1 LVIRSVEMRSHRIS
15 PRTRA
20 VIFLAIGLTL
30 LAVSRFVGELR
41 SYQGAQVAVYL
52 IAIASIV
59 LLTGYSGQISL
70 GHGAFMALGGYG
82 AALAFTLWNF
92 PFELAI
98 LFGVLVGTV
107 GGFIL
112 GIAAARLSGPYL
124 AGTTLALAVGLPT
137 VADQF
142 HVLGGEQGLIFD
154 IGDPPRWV
162 MKVGGNDF
170 TQYKWFFWITTLA
183 ALLILWAITNLLQ
196 SSYGRN
202 WRAGRNN
209 AVAAGLAGINVPRGK
224 VLAFTVSSALA
235 SLAGALFGLLLGLV
249 TPTAFPLSLSFAIV
263 TGAVIAGVGNL
274 AGSIVGGVVLV
285 TIPELSGALATHLGN
300 SQKVTANLPGLLV
313 SSLLIVVVLFMPN
326 GIRIGRFKRKSKLNR

>member
-1 LVIRSVEMRSHRIS
+1 MVIRSVEMRSYQIS
-15 PRTRA
+15 PRRRA
-20 VIFLAIGLTL
+20 AIFLAIGLTL
-30 LAVSRFVGELR
+30 LLVSRFVGELR

-98 LFGVLVGTV
+98 LFGMLVGTV
-107 GGFIL
+107 GGFVL
-112 GIAAARLSGPYL
+112 GVAAARLSGPYL

-137 VADQF
+137 LADQF
-142 HVLGGEQGLIFD
+142 HVLGGEQGLNFD

-162 MKVGGNDF
+162 MKVGGSDF
-170 TQYKWFFWITTLA
+170 TQYKWFFWIATIA
-183 ALLILWAITNLLQ
+183 ALFTLWAITNLLQ

-209 AVAAGLAGINVPRGK
+209 AVAAGLAGIDVARGK
-224 VLAFTVSSALA
+224 VVAFTVSAAIA
-235 SLAGALFGLLLGLV
+235 SLAGALFGILLGLV
-249 TPTAFPLSLSFAIV
+249 TPTAFPLSLSFAVV

-285 TIPELSGALATHLGN
+285 AIPELSGALATHLGN
-300 SQKVTANLPGLLV
+300 SQKMTANLPGLLM
-313 SSLLIVVVLFMPN
+313 SSLLIAVVLFMPN
-326 GIRIGRFKRKSKLNR
+326 GVRVSRFKKKLKLHR

>member
-1 LVIRSVEMRSHRIS
+1 MVIRSVEMRSHRIS

-183 ALLILWAITNLLQ
+183 ALLIL
-196 SSYGRN
+196 
-202 WRAGRNN
+202 
-209 AVAAGLAGINVPRGK
+209 
-224 VLAFTVSSALA
+224 
-235 SLAGALFGLLLGLV
+235 
-249 TPTAFPLSLSFAIV
+249 
-263 TGAVIAGVGNL
+263 
-274 AGSIVGGVVLV
+274 
-285 TIPELSGALATHLGN
+285 
-300 SQKVTANLPGLLV
+300 
-313 SSLLIVVVLFMPN
+313 
-326 GIRIGRFKRKSKLNR
+326 

>member
-1 LVIRSVEMRSHRIS
+1 MLKTGLT

-20 VIFLAIGLTL
+20 LTL
-30 LAVSRFVGELR
+30 LLVGIALCGASIFVGELR
-41 SYQGAQVAVYL
+41 AYQGAQVAVY
-52 IAIASIV
+52 IVAISSII

-70 GHGAFMALGGYG
+70 GHGAVMALGGYG
-82 AALAFTLWNF
+82 AALSFSLWHL

-98 LFGVLVGTV
+98 LFGTLVGTV
-107 GGFIL
+107 SGFIL
-112 GIAAARLSGPYL
+112 GVAAARLSGPYL
-124 AGTTLALAVGLPT
+124 AGSTLALAVGLPT

-142 HVLGGEQGLIFD
+142 HILGGEQGLNFD
-154 IGDPPRWV
+154 IGDPPHWARSI
-162 MKVGGNDF
+162 GGSDF
-170 TQYKWFFWITTLA
+170 SQYQWFFWITVSV
-183 ALLILWAITNLLQ
+183 ALVTLWAITNLLQ

-209 AVAAGLAGINVPRGK
+209 AIAAGLAGINVANGK

-249 TPTAFPLSLSFAIV
+249 TPTAFPLSLSFALV
-263 TGAVIAGVGNL
+263 TGAVLAGVSNL

-285 TIPELSGALATHLGN
+285 AIPELSGVLATHLGN
-300 SQKVTANLPGLLV
+300 SQKVTANLPGLLM

-326 GIRIGRFKRKSKLNR
+326 GLRISRFKRHSKT